1 MVVPVQSNTSHQLA
15 GLLVAGVS
23 SRLRLDEQYRS
34 FYELAAGQIAT
45 TIANARA
52 YEEERRR
59 ADALAE
65 IDRAKTAFFSNI
77 SHEFRTPITLLLG
90 PMEEAAA
97 NPITPAPIRSH
108 LELAHRNALRLLKLV
123 NSLLDFSRI
132 EAGRVQASYEPTDL
146 AALTSDLA
154 STFRSAMER
163 AGLRLDVQTSDLGEE
178 VLVDREMWEKI
189 VLNLLS
195 NAFKFTLEGSVAV
208 RLLRD
213 GTDAV
218 LEIADTGAGIPDTEL
233 PRIFERFHRV
243 EGAAGRTQEGSGIGL
258 ALVQELVKLHAGGIA
273 VESALG
279 QGTTFRVRIP
289 FGTAH
294 LPANRIKAARSLA
307 STAIGAHAFVQEA
320 LRWIPDDPQ
329 SGARL
334 QALEDEPVPAPGQR
348 AAPCAGARILL
359 ADDNADMRG
368 YVANL
373 LSASYRIE
381 TVSDGQQA
389 LEAARRELPDL
400 ILSDIMM
407 PRLDGLEL
415 LKALRS
421 DESLRQ
427 VPVILL
433 SARAGE
439 EARVEGLDAGAD
451 DYLVK
456 PFSAR
461 ELLARVGARLEL
473 VRTRFVS
480 EQSLRERERALRE
493 AHTELER
500 RTAELARF
508 NQAAVGREL
517 RVIELKQEVNEL
529 RRRQGESARY
539 SLAPEEQ
546 PQPAAA
552 PCEPLGEGLVPLDII
567 LRTDELRNRSSRP
580 ADHES
585 EISALTS
592 LVQAL
597 ADSPRTILQTLADRT
612 LEVLQAGS
620 AGMSLLTRDGRRFYW
635 AAIAVQ
641 WAPHSGG
648 GTPRGFGPCGD
659 VLDRNVPLLFT
670 RWEHRYPYL
679 AEATP
684 LAEEALLV
692 PFHVDGKAVGT
703 IWVISH
709 DAGRRFDAED
719 LRLLE
724 SLGRFASAAYR
735 AVEYLGA
742 IDQRTAALNLL
753 EDAVQARQ
761 VAEESNRKL
770 TQSEEALREADRRK
784 DEFLALLGHEL
795 RNPIAP
801 ISAAGEVLSRVLD
814 GDSRAR
820 FAVDV
825 IKRQSAQLTRLVDD
839 LLDIGRI
846 TQGRVQLRRE
856 PLDLATVVAQAV
868 ETVEPQLRQKQH
880 RMSIISSY
888 EPLYV
893 SGDFTRLVQCLVN
906 VLSNSIKYTDAH
918 GSMRLET
925 RAEDSAAVIEIS
937 DNGSGIAADLLPRVF
952 DLFVQSDRTLDRAQG
967 GLGIGLAV
975 VKRLV
980 EMHDGQVSARSAGLG
995 CGSSFEIRLPR
1006 IARPAAK
1013 VDDIP
1018 VKSRPR
1024 RVLIVDDNADA
1035 AQSLSML
1042 LTFGGHETQVALG
1055 SNEALERLESF
1066 QPEVA
1071 LLDIGLPEINGYE
1084 LAQRLRSMPSFH
1096 GIRLVA
1102 VTGYGQAEDRQRA
1115 LASGFDE
1122 HLAKPVD
1129 LAALERLLA
1138 GKRVGKN

>member
-1 MVVPVQSNTSHQLA
+1 MEDFELEMHRHGFTEETHFTVAYSPVPDDTVQRGIGGVLATVHEITEKVIGERRIAALRELGTRSAEARTAEEACVAAIETLAKHPKDVPFALLYLLESGGKSARLVAATGFSCEEASSPSAVSLDDPIQDCRWPLAEAVRTEKIVTIEDLPVRSLIPPAGPWSDPPHCAVVVPVQSNTSHQLA

-243 EGAAGRTQEGSGIGL
+243 EGAVGRTQEGSGIGL

-348 AAPCAGARILL
+348 AAPCVGARILL

-473 VRTRFVS
+473 VRTRFAS

-597 ADSPRTILQTLADRT
+597 ADSPRSILQTLADRT

-635 AAIAVQ
+635 AAIAGQ

-648 GTPRGFGPCGD
+648 GTPRGFG
-659 VLDRNVPLLFT
+659 
-670 RWEHRYPYL
+670 
-679 AEATP
+679 
-684 LAEEALLV
+684 
-692 PFHVDGKAVGT
+692 
-703 IWVISH
+703 
-709 DAGRRFDAED
+709 
-719 LRLLE
+719 
-724 SLGRFASAAYR
+724 
-735 AVEYLGA
+735 
-742 IDQRTAALNLL
+742 
-753 EDAVQARQ
+753 
-761 VAEESNRKL
+761 
-770 TQSEEALREADRRK
+770 
-784 DEFLALLGHEL
+784 
-795 RNPIAP
+795 
-801 ISAAGEVLSRVLD
+801 
-814 GDSRAR
+814 
-820 FAVDV
+820 
-825 IKRQSAQLTRLVDD
+825 
-839 LLDIGRI
+839 
-846 TQGRVQLRRE
+846 
-856 PLDLATVVAQAV
+856 
-868 ETVEPQLRQKQH
+868 
-880 RMSIISSY
+880 
-888 EPLYV
+888 
-893 SGDFTRLVQCLVN
+893 
-906 VLSNSIKYTDAH
+906 
-918 GSMRLET
+918 
-925 RAEDSAAVIEIS
+925 
-937 DNGSGIAADLLPRVF
+937 
-952 DLFVQSDRTLDRAQG
+952 
-967 GLGIGLAV
+967 
-975 VKRLV
+975 
-980 EMHDGQVSARSAGLG
+980 
-995 CGSSFEIRLPR
+995 
-1006 IARPAAK
+1006 
-1013 VDDIP
+1013 
-1018 VKSRPR
+1018 
-1024 RVLIVDDNADA
+1024 
-1035 AQSLSML
+1035 
-1042 LTFGGHETQVALG
+1042 
-1055 SNEALERLESF
+1055 
-1066 QPEVA
+1066 
-1071 LLDIGLPEINGYE
+1071 
-1084 LAQRLRSMPSFH
+1084 
-1096 GIRLVA
+1096 
-1102 VTGYGQAEDRQRA
+1102 
-1115 LASGFDE
+1115 
-1122 HLAKPVD
+1122 
-1129 LAALERLLA
+1129 
-1138 GKRVGKN
+1138 

>member
-1 MVVPVQSNTSHQLA
+1 MS
-15 GLLVAGVS
+15 
-23 SRLRLDEQYRS
+23 
-34 FYELAAGQIAT
+34 
-45 TIANARA
+45 
-52 YEEERRR
+52 
-59 ADALAE
+59 
-65 IDRAKTAFFSNI
+65 AK
-77 SHEFRTPITLLLG
+77 
-90 PMEEAAA
+90 
-97 NPITPAPIRSH
+97 
-108 LELAHRNALRLLKLV
+108 
-123 NSLLDFSRI
+123 
-132 EAGRVQASYEPTDL
+132 
-146 AALTSDLA
+146 
-154 STFRSAMER
+154 
-163 AGLRLDVQTSDLGEE
+163 
-178 VLVDREMWEKI
+178 
-189 VLNLLS
+189 
-195 NAFKFTLEGSVAV
+195 
-208 RLLRD
+208 
-213 GTDAV
+213 
-218 LEIADTGAGIPDTEL
+218 
-233 PRIFERFHRV
+233 
-243 EGAAGRTQEGSGIGL
+243 
-258 ALVQELVKLHAGGIA
+258 
-273 VESALG
+273 
-279 QGTTFRVRIP
+279 
-289 FGTAH
+289 
-294 LPANRIKAARSLA
+294 
-307 STAIGAHAFVQEA
+307 
-320 LRWIPDDPQ
+320 
-329 SGARL
+329 L
-334 QALEDEPVPAPGQR
+334 QALGEEPVPAPGQR
-348 AAPCAGARILL
+348 CAPCTGARILL
-359 ADDNADMRG
+359 ADGNADVRA
-368 YVANL
+368 YVAGL

-381 TVSDGQQA
+381 TVSDGEQA
-389 LEAARRELPDL
+389 LEAARRERPDL

-421 DESLRQ
+421 DESLRH

-451 DYLVK
+451 DYLIK

-473 VRTRFVS
+473 ARMRFTS
-480 EQSLRERERALRE
+480 EQSLGERERALRE
-493 AHTELER
+493 AHSELER

-508 NQAAVGREL
+508 NRAAVGREL
-517 RVIELKQEVNEL
+517 RVIELKREVNEL
-529 RRRQGESARY
+529 CRQQGQGARY
-539 SLAPEEQ
+539 SLEPEEQ
-546 PQPAAA
+546 PEPAVA
-552 PCEPLGEGLVPLDII
+552 PCEPQGEGLVPLQVI
-567 LRTDELRNRSSRP
+567 LRTDELHKRSSRP
-580 ADHES
+580 PDHES

-592 LVQAL
+592 LVRAL
-597 ADSPRTILQTLADRT
+597 ADSPRTILQTLADKT

-620 AGMSLLTRDGRRFYW
+620 AGMSLLTHDGGRFYW
-635 AAIAVQ
+635 AAIAGQ
-641 WAPHSGG
+641 WAPHLGG

-659 VLDRNVPLLFT
+659 VLDRDVPLLFT
-670 RWEHRYPYL
+670 HWEHRYPYL
-679 AEATP
+679 SEAMP

-692 PFHVDGKAVGT
+692 PFHVERRPVGT

-709 DAGRRFDAED
+709 DPRRRFDAED

-724 SLGRFASAAYR
+724 SLGRFASAAYQ

-742 IDQRTAALNLL
+742 IEQRTAALNLL

-770 TQSEEALREADRRK
+770 MKSEEALREADRRK

-814 GDSRAR
+814 GDSRSR
-820 FAVDV
+820 FAIDV

-839 LLDIGRI
+839 LLDVGRI

-893 SGDFTRLVQCLVN
+893 SGDFTRLVQCVVN
-906 VLSNSIKYTDAH
+906 ILSNSIKYTDAH
-918 GSMRLET
+918 GSMRLEM

-937 DNGSGIAADLLPRVF
+937 DNGPGIAADLLPHVF

-967 GLGIGLAV
+967 GLGVGLAV

-980 EMHDGQVSARSAGLG
+980 EMHDGQASARSGGLG

-1006 IARPAAK
+1006 IARPAVK
-1013 VDDIP
+1013 LEDNP
-1018 VKSRPR
+1018 VKSPPR

-1035 AQSLSML
+1035 AQSLSVL
-1042 LTFGGHETQVALG
+1042 LAFGGHETQVALG
-1055 SNEALERLESF
+1055 SNEALECLESF

-1084 LAQRLRSMPSFH
+1084 LAQRLRSTPRLQ

-1115 LASGFDE
+1115 LASGFDD

-1138 GKRVGKN
+1138 GARAGGS